1 VTTIAASTMRPQQ
14 LIPSIGWRCRPRL
27 PVVLSPQRRNNSYTV
42 SVDEPSDARPADPP
56 APRARSAPT
65 PVPDEP
71 TVEEP
76 SLGKSDILLGTEEQV
91 GGGDLPPTALFTL
104 MIRL

>member
-1 VTTIAASTMRPQQ
+1 MRPQQ